1 MITLNDI
8 YQLNERADFQ
18 FIATEIVKYYK
29 LRSKVKFGSPGNMAD
44 YKVETDTIFLNRSY
58 PSVKEF
64 IITVLHE
71 IHHAKQAY
79 KYGKRKFMK
88 KYTQAGTMAQYKG
101 LDPHDDNKWEEKA
114 ENWAQQE
121 YNRFW
126 KNKF

>member
-1 MITLNDI
+1 MTSLKDI
-8 YQLNERADFQ
+8 HLLLERADFQ
-18 FIATEIVKYYK
+18 YIASELVKYYK
-29 LRSKVKFGSPGNMAD
+29 LKSKIKFGSPGNLAD
-44 YKVETDTIFLNRSY
+44 YKPETDTIFLNRSY

-79 KYGKRKFMK
+79 KYGVKKFMK
-88 KYTQAGTMAQYKG
+88 KYTQAGTMATYRG

-114 ENWAQQE
+114 ENWARQE